1 MSDKATDDYEYEER
15 AAILEYDAGYSREE
29 AERLAREQMKRKPS
43 GDSDKPVSLSAAGRR
58 NPQGDFDRWRWMRG
72 GAMGARWAH
81 NPEIRVRFPA
91 ALPMKR

>member
-43 GDSDKPVSLSAAGRR
+43 GDSDKPVSLSAAGR
-58 NPQGDFDRWRWMRG
+58 GDSPEGLLIGGDGCAVVQWEHAGLITLRSGFDSRLRYQ
-72 GAMGARWAH
+72 
-81 NPEIRVRFPA
+81 
-91 ALPMKR
+91 